1 MVFVF
6 SRRRRHTSCA
16 LVTGVQTC
24 ALPISEGHVFLP
36 GMVLESIESGCWL
49 VIDELNRA
57 DVDSALGELLTVVS
71 GQPVVLPFKRHGGVL
86 PLSLVPAGAATPADT
101 DVIRVPATW
110 RMVATMGSHDDPLR
124 PEERRVGEA
133 WGSTINSRVAQYP

>member
-1 MVFVF
+1 MRI
-6 SRRRRHTSCA
+6 SDCSSYLCSSDLQRAMLC
-16 LVTGVQTC
+16 TGYLPATATAEWSVAQTIGSIQDT
-24 ALPISEGHVFLP
+24 AEGHVFLP

-86 PLSLVPAGAATPADT
+86 RSEEHTSELQSLMRISYAVF
-101 DVIRVPATW
+101 
-110 RMVATMGSHDDPLR
+110 
-124 PEERRVGEA
+124 
-133 WGSTINSRVAQYP
+133 